1 MAKEI
6 ERKFLVRNASYRECA
21 DSKATIR
28 QAYLSTDPDST
39 IRVRTMN
46 SRAFLTVK
54 SRNKGLVRHE
64 WEYEVPYEDAIE
76 MMNSCA
82 VAPVIEKIRYR
93 VGRWEIDEFH
103 AALEG
108 LVIAEI
114 ELSSPD
120 EPIEIPDYIG
130 KEVSG
135 DKRYY
140 NSVLSTLSSP
150 PSSDEG

>member
-6 ERKFLVRNASYRECA
+6 ERKFLVRNTSYRDNA
-21 DSKATIR
+21 DSKAAIR

-39 IRVRTMN
+39 IRIRTID

-54 SRNKGLVRHE
+54 SRNKGLVRNE
-64 WEYEVPYEDAIE
+64 WEYEVPYNDAIE

-82 VAPVIEKIRYR
+82 VAPVIEKTRHR

-120 EPIEIPDYIG
+120 EPVEIPDYIG
-130 KEVSG
+130 EEVSG

-140 NSVLSTLSSP
+140 NSVLSTFSSP
-150 PSSDEG
+150 PSSDVG